1 MFNEFSA
8 VGLIFDIIGVI
19 LLFFYA
25 PMQPDH
31 YADGSFGFKDESPDA
46 DEKEKL
52 RQKRKAKYACMSKIA
67 LVFILVGFVFQFIA
81 TASKF

>member
-8 VGLIFDIIGVI
+8 VGLFFDIIGVV

-46 DEKEKL
+46 EDNEKF
-52 RQKRKAKYACMSKIA
+52 RQESRA
-67 LVFILVGFVFQFIA
+67 
-81 TASKF
+81 